1 MYIRK
6 RFMLLNECEIAELLG
21 EERHYP
27 SFLDNFKDD
36 VKDKFNKKLNS
47 MLKERIRKSVFEI
60 DVQSEYCDKIMF
72 DVTIIPTDTLH
83 DLTKYSMSYR
93 NESEFKDSKIQ
104 LPEIVCNLPYDERKN
119 EMNIIL
125 CDVFLTHEL
134 THLFDD
140 WMALK
145 NGKKSIF
152 FDNVPSV
159 NYNLAFFGKFQ
170 NNGFAKA
177 FSDLIYMAN
186 RIEERAYLSEVF
198 SELAYYG
205 CNDKN
210 CQEKMKE
217 TIAYRNM
224 VDAKNN
230 FDNELSS
237 ADFPVIKVCLNMVKD
252 VLKKLRI
259 KYCGDNEKWQRNE
272 LKLLADRVFRRYM
285 QRYYSIVGYYLEC
298 KTKNTIKL

>member
-1 MYIRK
+1 MKPRK
-6 RFMLLNECEIAELLG
+6 VFMLLNECEIAELLA

-27 SFLDNFKDD
+27 SFLDGFKND

-47 MLKERIRKSVFEI
+47 MLKEGVRESVFEI
-60 DVQSEYCDKIMF
+60 SVQCEYCDKIRF
-72 DVTIIPTDTLH
+72 DVTLTPSDKVS
-83 DLTKYSMSYR
+83 DLTLYSMHYR
-93 NESEFKDSKIQ
+93 NESEFKDGKIQ
-104 LPEIVCNLPYDERKN
+104 LPEMECNFPFDEKKN
-119 EMNIIL
+119 ETNIIL

-145 NGKKSIF
+145 NGKESIF
-152 FDNVPSV
+152 FDNVSLEKD
-159 NYNLAFFGKFQ
+159 NLAFFGKFQ

-186 RIEERAYLSEVF
+186 RIEECAYLSEVF

-205 CNDKN
+205 CNNKN
-210 CQEKMKE
+210 CHEKMKE
-217 TIAYRNM
+217 TLAYGNM

-237 ADFPVIKVCLNMVKD
+237 ADFPIIKVCLNMVKY

-272 LKLLADRVFRRYM
+272 LKLWAERVFRRYM
-285 QRYYSIVGYYLEC
+285 QRYYSIVGYYLDC
-298 KTKNTIKL
+298 KTKNTIKS